1 MMVGEN
7 DQSVE
12 FTLDDIEKLNED
24 KDELQKSA
32 TTPWQEGMPLPAQP
46 IVHKGNRKNS
56 NNNIDDKTL
65 SQKEDNNPLDVDGNK
80 KDNKES
86 TDSNNI

>member
-7 DQSVE
+7 AESVE

-24 KDELQKSA
+24 KEELQKSA

-46 IVHKGNRKNS
+46 ILTKGNNKNS
-56 NNNIDDKTL
+56 NNNNIDDANSNQKEYNTL
-65 SQKEDNNPLDVDGNK
+65 DLDDSQKDKNELIDNNK
-80 KDNKES
+80 
-86 TDSNNI
+86 I